1 MIKNQFAI
9 EQGDN
14 VMAYLLN
21 IIALTIDIKN
31 SLNIAFN
38 TIEYFGYHLVIAL
51 IRLTEKQLIAINNKN
66 DIRSQLSEQL
76 WTVQW
81 LNRWLRDR
89 FRRWQQNILWA
100 VSRSGAQLFM
110 CSQRVM
116 RMSTGFEHWLWRALW
131 ALSSTTIANVHNAR
145 KEQRVIWSRA
155 QA

>member
-51 IRLTEKQLIAINNKN
+51 RRLTEKQLIAINNKN

-76 WTVQW
+76 
-81 LNRWLRDR
+81 
-89 FRRWQQNILWA
+89 
-100 VSRSGAQLFM
+100 
-110 CSQRVM
+110 
-116 RMSTGFEHWLWRALW
+116 
-131 ALSSTTIANVHNAR
+131 
-145 KEQRVIWSRA
+145 
-155 QA
+155 